1 MSSFNKELASKKI
14 QDCQGSMSYR
24 KIKIFESLLKAVK
37 SNNVQD
43 VKEILASG
51 ININDMSKNSQ
62 TALHLAA
69 GLGHDQIAKL
79 LISNGA
85 KIYTKDNSG
94 FTPLHYAVWFNQL
107 KIVKLLIEKRANINE
122 VTPLDLAVK
131 KSLDDIVK
139 LLISHG
145 ADTSMKDFDGNSL
158 LHLAV
163 KDQKISI
170 VKTLV
175 EAEKCLHEK
184 NLHGLKS
191 LEHDLVL
198 RKDLRIAKVFMY
210 LQ

>member
-1 MSSFNKELASKKI
+1 MSSFNKELSSTKI

-43 VKEILASG
+43 VEEILASG

-85 KIYTKDNSG
+85 QIDAKDIDSG

-107 KIVKLLIEKRANINE
+107 KTVEMLIAKRANIHE
-122 VTPLDLAVK
+122 VTNLQNTPLDLAVK

-170 VKTLV
+170 VKTFV
-175 EAEKCLHEK
+175 ASEKCLNDK
-184 NLHGLKS
+184 NLQGLKPS
-191 LEHDLVL
+191 EQRSWFLMFSFW
-198 RKDLRIAKVFMY
+198 RF
-210 LQ
+210 